1 MPVRK
6 RLSPAQGLIR
16 HAVRQTLTSN
26 TKPGQKLL
34 VAVSGGADSLALAA
48 AVEFEAKKLKLKIAA
63 AVIDHGLQKN
73 SDKVAAQTLQRLSEI
88 GFAEVIVQK
97 VKVGKAGGPEAA
109 ARTARYT
116 ALETIRQQTKSNF
129 VVLGHTASDQAET
142 VLLGLVRGSGSK
154 SLSGMSEKTGTLLR
168 PLLGIERKT
177 TEEFCKDS
185 GIKFWSDPQNKDEKF
200 LRVMIR
206 YKVLPFLELLLGG
219 SVAKSLIRT
228 ADQLR
233 EDDQYLDA
241 QAAKSFKNNARVVG
255 SGISFDAKT
264 LSRLPTAI
272 LNRVIKKALDGFGGE
287 SSRAHVLAVSDLVLS
302 WHGQKPLALPGVRVV
317 RRGNTITFEPNR
329 RKVSG
334 SGNRNR

>member
-6 RLSPAQGLIR
+6 RLSPPQGLIR
-16 HAVRQTLTSN
+16 HAVRQTLTSH

-48 AVEFEAKKLKLKIAA
+48 ATEFEAKKLNLEIAA

-73 SDKVAAQTLQRLSEI
+73 SDKVAEQTAKRLAGL
-88 GFAEVIVQK
+88 GFSEVIVQK
-97 VKVGKAGGPEAA
+97 VKVGRAGGPEAA
-109 ARTARYT
+109 ARTARYN
-116 ALETIRQQTKSNF
+116 ALEAIRQQTKSNF

-177 TEEFCKDS
+177 TEEFCKES
-185 GIKFWSDPQNKDEKF
+185 GIKFWSDPQNKDDKF

-219 SVAKSLIRT
+219 SVARSLIRT

-241 QAAKSFKNNARVVG
+241 QASKSFKNNAKVSS
-255 SGISFDAKT
+255 SGVSFDAKI
-264 LSRLPTAI
+264 LAKLPAAI

-287 SSRAHVLAVSDLVLS
+287 SSRTHVLAVSDLVLS
-302 WHGQKPLALPGVRVV
+302 WHGQKPLTLPGVRVG
-317 RRGNTITFEPNR
+317 RKANTITFTKQE
-329 RKVSG
+329 KSVG